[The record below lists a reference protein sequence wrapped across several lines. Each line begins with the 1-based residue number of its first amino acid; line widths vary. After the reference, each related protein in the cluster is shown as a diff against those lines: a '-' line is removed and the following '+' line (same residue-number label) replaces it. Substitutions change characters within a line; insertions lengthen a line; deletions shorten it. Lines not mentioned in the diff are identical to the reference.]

1 MTSSLEL
8 QASIFFLKNK
18 LKTVNQLA
26 SLLARLG

>member
-8 QASIFFLKNK
+8 QASIFFKNK